1 VTVTQTGIPHS
12 DAHGNDDMVRVVEEV
27 RLLSLI
33 AERQMGKILDRTLP
47 AKTDASNLLVPALGY
62 CMRARG

>member
-27 RLLSLI
+27 RLI